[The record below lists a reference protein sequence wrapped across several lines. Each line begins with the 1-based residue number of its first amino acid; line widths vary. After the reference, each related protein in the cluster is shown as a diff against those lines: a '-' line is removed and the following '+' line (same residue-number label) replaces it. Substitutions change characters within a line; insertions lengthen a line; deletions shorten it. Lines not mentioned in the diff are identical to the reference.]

1 MTSHQTPERA
11 LWRSRALLRE
21 AGASAFSAPVIS
33 ALVVI
38 MIGSMCAAIVLTNGR
53 SVASERAVLATI
65 DNAGT
70 RSITITARSGET
82 FDSGLVER
90 VLSLTEIEWVGA
102 SQFIS
107 DASNSQILDGHTVGV
122 RRLWASSWKRIGL
135 PSPQN
140 GSASVY
146 ATDATLAS
154 LGLADGVG
162 TIRARDGIEWFVA
175 GTAQLPSFLAAL
187 GSSVLILEKERTTTE
202 RFDQI
207 TVLTRSTSHIEAIA
221 NVLGT
226 LVNLDDPSKFTIS
239 ASQQLAEVRSAVR
252 GQLSEFGR
260 NLALGITSITSVLTC
275 SVMILSVMQR
285 RRDFGRRRALGAT
298 RLLIAALIVAQT
310 GGLSAIGAIA
320 GIGVA
325 STVLM
330 TTDAPTPPLDYLAAV
345 AVLAI
350 QVSLVAAIVPAILAS
365 RRDPIREL
373 RVP

>member
-239 ASQQLAEVRSAVR
+239 ASQQLAEVRSAIR

-298 RLLIAALIVAQT
+298 RSLIAALIVAQT

>member
-1 MTSHQTPERA
+1 M
-11 LWRSRALLRE
+11 
-21 AGASAFSAPVIS
+21 
-33 ALVVI
+33 
-38 MIGSMCAAIVLTNGR
+38 
-53 SVASERAVLATI
+53 
-65 DNAGT
+65 
-70 RSITITARSGET
+70 
-82 FDSGLVER
+82 
-90 VLSLTEIEWVGA
+90 
-102 SQFIS
+102 
-107 DASNSQILDGHTVGV
+107 
-122 RRLWASSWKRIGL
+122 
-135 PSPQN
+135 
-140 GSASVY
+140 
-146 ATDATLAS
+146 
-154 LGLADGVG
+154 
-162 TIRARDGIEWFVA
+162 
-175 GTAQLPSFLAAL
+175 
-187 GSSVLILEKERTTTE
+187 LILEKERTTTE

-298 RLLIAALIVAQT
+298 RSLIAALIVAQT

>member
-298 RLLIAALIVAQT
+298 RSLIAALIVAQT

>member
-1 MTSHQTPERA
+1 
-11 LWRSRALLRE
+11 
-21 AGASAFSAPVIS
+21 
-33 ALVVI
+33 

-298 RLLIAALIVAQT
+298 RSLIAALIVAQT